1 MDGVMDYTGV
11 KTVKKGTI
19 AVAVHGYSIGLTQN
33 HSGIGSDVSIAL
45 STIEVGR
52 ICQNV

>member
-19 AVAVHGYSIGLTQN
+19 AVAVHGYSIGL
-33 HSGIGSDVSIAL
+33 
-45 STIEVGR
+45 R
-52 ICQNV
+52 IIREPGVM